1 MVRRNISHTRHPFAR
16 RLYMSQS
23 TELSLAPPDLRR
35 GGVLSVLR
43 HKLSLFTL
51 QEAEIKKMA
60 KAGNKDACKIL
71 AKQLVQLRKQ
81 KTRTYAVSSKVGA
94 MSTQAK
100 LMNSQMKMAGAM
112 ASSAKVRRPKR
123 LGDHK
128 HKGLRFYWS

>member
-1 MVRRNISHTRHPFAR
+1 
-16 RLYMSQS
+16 MSQS

-35 GGVLSVLR
+35 DGVLSVLR

-128 HKGLRFYWS
+128 HKGLRFYWSLTLLYLMRMELIEFM